1 MLVMLNSLENVMF
14 DNIVTVRE
22 AASIAGVGIK
32 SIYYHIN
39 KSRKLPLIL
48 KDNQYFVDKKALD
61 RLYYKVP
68 AGRKQHVTRVEP
80 YPVVDIVK
88 INESIAFLR
97 ANGYT
102 VLTEA

>member
-1 MLVMLNSLENVMF
+1 MF

-39 KSRKLPLIL
+39 VSKKLPLTI
-48 KDNQYFVDKKALD
+48 KDNQYYVNKKALE

-68 AGRKQHVTRVEP
+68 AGTKQHVARVTP
-80 YPVVDIVK
+80 ISPIDLIK

-97 ANGYT
+97 ANGFT